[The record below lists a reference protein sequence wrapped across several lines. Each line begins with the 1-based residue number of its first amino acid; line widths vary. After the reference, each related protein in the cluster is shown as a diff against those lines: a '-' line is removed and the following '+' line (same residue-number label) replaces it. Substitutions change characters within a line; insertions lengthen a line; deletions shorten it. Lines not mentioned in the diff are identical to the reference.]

1 MEKVEKMI
9 MNKEYLSSKNRKQ
22 RTMDDLREINE
33 NMLFLYEQV
42 DKMHEKEDDINNTWW
57 GIIETE
63 IAQLLVAERNLRIIL
78 HLRRNG

>member
-22 RTMDDLREINE
+22 RTMDDLQEINA
-33 NMLFLYEQV
+33 NVLFLYEQV
-42 DKMHEKEDDINNTWW
+42 GKMHEKEDDINNTWW

-78 HLRRNG
+78 HLRRNE